1 MAKVSRVNIAITG
14 DSKGL
19 AQATDAATREL
30 RRLEAASERSRAR
43 LQAMRGT
50 TNQAAE
56 GLAKL
61 GVQSR
66 ALQGVGGLMALGG
79 LGGAGLALGG
89 IGAAA
94 AGAAAVV
101 AGIQDAPNQRRRAL
115 DALRQSRADGVD
127 IRTLGF
133 TRTTAETIARGRQD
147 VSVAEQLGVS
157 EAFSQ
162 GLATGGGR
170 SMAEFIINELPK
182 AVALSVGAQVAGTK
196 PETAAMMML
205 EASPQML
212 SRIVELGNLQNSAL
226 GGFRDGLG
234 SMSDMISS
242 LSNWWSK

>member
-115 DALRQSRADGVD
+115 DALRQSRADGID

-133 TRTTAETIARGRQD
+133 TRTTAEAIASGRQD
-147 VSVAEQLGVS
+147 VSVAEQIGIS

-162 GLATGGGR
+162 GIATGGGK
-170 SMAEFIINELPK
+170 STAEFIINELPK
-182 AVALSVGAQVAGTK
+182 MLAMNIGARMAGQSNEQAMRMAMEAGSEMTPMRTAVLAGLSGFAGGSLFEQVSGTMS
-196 PETAAMMML
+196 E
-205 EASPQML
+205 L
-212 SRIVELGNLQNSAL
+212 SK
-226 GGFRDGLG
+226 
-234 SMSDMISS
+234 
-242 LSNWWSK
+242 WWSK